1 MTGEADQVR
10 ALTEA
15 AFWAEHHRKR
25 RDNPHEVAAGQVG
38 AATVAGLAAHLADR
52 VNPHGVTA
60 LQVALASAGFGYHP
74 IWHRAD
80 TTTIAGLS
88 ADTNKWFGGVLGPDG
103 KIYGIPFNST
113 SVLII
118 DPVAKTADTTTIAG
132 LTGTYKWFGGV
143 LGPDGK
149 IYGIPCNSTSVLIIA
164 GGMPALPIEPLLS
177 PYLNKF

>member
-1 MTGEADQVR
+1 MSEADQVR

-38 AATVAGLAAHLADR
+38 AATVAGLAAHLAGVNPHGVTAEQVGAATTTALSDH
-52 VNPHGVTA
+52 VADTDNPHGVTA

-80 TTTIAGLS
+80 TTTIAGLT
-88 ADTNKWFGGVLGPDG
+88 D
-103 KIYGIPFNST
+103 
-113 SVLII
+113 
-118 DPVAKTADTTTIAG
+118 
-132 LTGTYKWFGGV
+132 TYKWFGGV

>member
-1 MTGEADQVR
+1 MMTGEADQVR

-38 AATVAGLAAHLADR
+38 AATVAGLAATVAGLAAHLAG

-80 TTTIAGLS
+80 TTTIAGL
-88 ADTNKWFGGVLGPDG
+88 
-103 KIYGIPFNST
+103 
-113 SVLII
+113 
-118 DPVAKTADTTTIAG
+118 
-132 LTGTYKWFGGV
+132 TGTVKWYGGV

>member
-1 MTGEADQVR
+1 MSEADQVR

-80 TTTIAGLS
+80 TTTIAGLTGT
-88 ADTNKWFGGVLGPDG
+88 DKWYGGVLGPDG
-103 KIYGIPFNST
+103 KIYGIPF
-113 SVLII
+113 
-118 DPVAKTADTTTIAG
+118 
-132 LTGTYKWFGGV
+132 
-143 LGPDGK
+143 
-149 IYGIPCNSTSVLIIA
+149 NSTSVLIIA

>member
-15 AFWAEHHRKR
+15 AFWAEQHRKR

-38 AATVAGLAAHLADR
+38 AATVAGLAATVAGLAAHLAG

-80 TTTIAGLS
+80 TTTIAGLT
-88 ADTNKWFGGVLGPDG
+88 DTYKWYGGVLGPDG
-103 KIYGIPFNST
+103 KIYGIPF
-113 SVLII
+113 
-118 DPVAKTADTTTIAG
+118 
-132 LTGTYKWFGGV
+132 
-143 LGPDGK
+143 
-149 IYGIPCNSTSVLIIA
+149 NSTSVLIIA

>member
-38 AATVAGLAAHLADR
+38 AATVAGLAATVAGLAAHLAG

-80 TTTIAGLS
+80 TTTIAGLT
-88 ADTNKWFGGVLGPDG
+88 DTN
-103 KIYGIPFNST
+103 
-113 SVLII
+113 
-118 DPVAKTADTTTIAG
+118 
-132 LTGTYKWFGGV
+132 KWFGGV